1 LLLLLD
7 LYIDL
12 IITCIVLTGLL
23 HHAWYAAGGVTSMD
37 PFLKKFF
44 PEVFRKKQE
53 AKTNQYC
60 KYDNQ
65 LLQTFTSSLYLAAL
79 VASFFA
85 ATVTRVMG
93 RKWSMFGGGLTFLI
107 GAALNGAAKNVAML
121 IVGRILLGI
130 GVGFANQVRYL
141 LLNYSSSSIYRSSL
155 HHHGYAYI

>member
-1 LLLLLD
+1 
-7 LYIDL
+7 
-12 IITCIVLTGLL
+12 
-23 HHAWYAAGGVTSMD
+23 MD

-141 LLNYSSSSIYRSSL
+141 LIVIDPSSPSPRICIHIIIFAFKGKKGSFYFFLLDRRID
-155 HHHGYAYI
+155 I